1 MRSIGLLVAAL
12 ILAQASGEPSRASVL
27 AESIPGSVP
36 AEFAADLLI
45 RLADSPAGAK
55 EGPDWRET
63 LYQDAFDLAGGAQDP
78 LPLVPVPDRK
88 IDLRTG
94 IIANANR
101 MLRLDTL
108 SLRVRAI
115 TALQEFRLAR
125 ALELT
130 QQLDA
135 RIPVL
140 SCHDAL
146 VPNPTAMFDVA
157 RLLPDDPF
165 ERRILSVRSSTEACP
180 ALQAVLEKSLSDE
193 QSQRLLLLLATT
205 LRGIDDD
212 DTSFSASVEAIWTAV
227 KRAVD
232 RADNTAV
239 AGSLL
244 DAFRTY
250 VVRHLTAERCAPAGV
265 KPESFVPAD
274 SPVLADINA
283 VLEAH
288 DRRRLSPKELV
299 PAHLVNIDTAGS
311 TVPSAPSLAVK
322 AVSEV
327 LAVLRKE
334 VAGSPPSRTPR
345 ALEELSAL
353 NWREPL
359 VQIHTLM
366 ERWTARDE
374 RSAVE
379 FFHARRLVLV
389 QLVNLLPPGVDRDQ
403 ALGELM
409 AFMKSEGVE
418 RYSHVEWFVP
428 VHQLLN
434 AYKGSA
440 TERDWMIRALIDSG
454 DPIMRLYA
462 QVEELA
468 GSS

>member
-12 ILAQASGEPSRASVL
+12 ILAQASSELSRARVL

-45 RLADSPAGAK
+45 RLADSPAGVK
-55 EGPDWRET
+55 EGPAWRET

-78 LPLVPVPDRK
+78 LPLAPVPDRK

-130 QQLDA
+130 EQLDA

-146 VPNPTAMFDVA
+146 VPNPTAMFDVS
-157 RLLPDDPF
+157 RLLPDDAF
-165 ERRILSVRSSTEACP
+165 ERRILSVRSSTEAYP

-250 VVRHLTAERCAPAGV
+250 VVHHLTADRCAP
-265 KPESFVPAD
+265 P
-274 SPVLADINA
+274 
-283 VLEAH
+283 
-288 DRRRLSPKELV
+288 
-299 PAHLVNIDTAGS
+299 
-311 TVPSAPSLAVK
+311 
-322 AVSEV
+322 
-327 LAVLRKE
+327 
-334 VAGSPPSRTPR
+334 
-345 ALEELSAL
+345 
-353 NWREPL
+353 
-359 VQIHTLM
+359 
-366 ERWTARDE
+366 
-374 RSAVE
+374 
-379 FFHARRLVLV
+379 
-389 QLVNLLPPGVDRDQ
+389 
-403 ALGELM
+403 
-409 AFMKSEGVE
+409 
-418 RYSHVEWFVP
+418 
-428 VHQLLN
+428 
-434 AYKGSA
+434 
-440 TERDWMIRALIDSG
+440 
-454 DPIMRLYA
+454 
-462 QVEELA
+462 
-468 GSS
+468 